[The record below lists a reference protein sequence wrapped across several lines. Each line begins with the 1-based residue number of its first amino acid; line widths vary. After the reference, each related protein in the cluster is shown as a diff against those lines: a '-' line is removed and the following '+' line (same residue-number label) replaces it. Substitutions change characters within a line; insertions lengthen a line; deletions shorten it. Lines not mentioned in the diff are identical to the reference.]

1 MKPGQILQR
10 ADLVLVEGET
20 PGKSAMPR
28 RRRYILK
35 AVTYRYPVEENIT
48 RIIRSL
54 RDRIGA
60 EDLRIY
66 MGDKYPFD

>member
-1 MKPGQILQR
+1 MKPGRILQR
-10 ADLVLVEGET
+10 AELAPADGET
-20 PGKSAMPR
+20 PGNQAMP

-60 EDLRIY
+60 EDLREY
-66 MGDKYPFD
+66 LGDGPFFD